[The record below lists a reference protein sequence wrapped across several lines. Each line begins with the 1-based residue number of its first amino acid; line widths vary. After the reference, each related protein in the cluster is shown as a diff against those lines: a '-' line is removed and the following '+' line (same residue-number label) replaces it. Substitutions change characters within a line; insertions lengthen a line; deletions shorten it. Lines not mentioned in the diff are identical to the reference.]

1 MKILLPFLFLF
12 LSIIHSKDLFEDYS
26 KQALKIMSK
35 MTTEEKI
42 GQLFFAHYSDIKP
55 TEDIPKYKPG
65 GIIFFSE
72 DFNKDETTIKAEI
85 DKMQS
90 LSKKS
95 IGLPLGLSVDEEGGD
110 YNVVSK
116 KHRAEGGFLS
126 VQNIYK
132 ESGIDGLLKIEQE
145 KRDLLRKFNLN
156 INLGIVADIST
167 NTDDFICSR
176 TLGQNEE
183 ITADYILKDVEGY
196 VNDKFTCCVKHFP
209 GYGNNPEIKVDTVID
224 NRKFDVLYE
233 NDLKPFIKAI
243 NQKVPMILFSN
254 IITTCKDSTYPVSFS
269 KTWHD
274 YIRKDLSFSG
284 LILTEINM
292 ENINKYTNGK
302 SPAVVAINAGNDI
315 IFTNDFY
322 NQFESVV
329 QAVKSG
335 DISEEIIN
343 TACKRIIS
351 WKLQYLDSEKIN
363 KNNLKIND
371 NNSTIDEDD
380 IEKINRYYSKS
391 NSNNTSLVIV
401 LCVVFGVVI
410 IFAIIFIGRIY
421 FKKKKV
427 VPSEGHDSQYK
438 LPVGKK

>member
-1 MKILLPFLFLF
+1 M
-12 LSIIHSKDLFEDYS
+12 
-26 KQALKIMSK
+26 
-35 MTTEEKI
+35 
-42 GQLFFAHYSDIKP
+42 
-55 TEDIPKYKPG
+55 
-65 GIIFFSE
+65 
-72 DFNKDETTIKAEI
+72 
-85 DKMQS
+85 
-90 LSKKS
+90 
-95 IGLPLGLSVDEEGGD
+95 
-110 YNVVSK
+110 
-116 KHRAEGGFLS
+116 
-126 VQNIYK
+126 
-132 ESGIDGLLKIEQE
+132 
-145 KRDLLRKFNLN
+145 
-156 INLGIVADIST
+156 
-167 NTDDFICSR
+167 
-176 TLGQNEE
+176 
-183 ITADYILKDVEGY
+183 
-196 VNDKFTCCVKHFP
+196 KHFP

-254 IITTCKDSTYPVSFS
+254 IIATCKDSTYPVSLS

-302 SPAVVAINAGNDI
+302 SPAVVAVNAGNDI

-322 NQFESVV
+322 NHFDSVV
-329 QAVKSG
+329 QAVKNG
-335 DISEEIIN
+335 NISEEIIN

-371 NNSTIDEDD
+371 NNGTIDEDD